1 MYEEKGM
8 DMLTT
13 AVVMSAGREQ
23 AGVLAVS
30 SDRAQAK
37 GTSFA
42 KSFDEE
48 VALAVDADTKTS
60 SEEGVAEVQDRTPLQ
75 VPGELVA
82 TLVAIKAGT
91 GSAQAGAVSEGD
103 KNVAGTKSVNGP
115 LVSTVPAAKTSNQT
129 SVGIV
134 TTVGGANPV
143 SGGLLVQT
151 PERDVGAVQKSLAGT
166 IDEAAGTQPAV
177 QKDAPTE
184 DAVNAISTEAV
195 RDKGQERSVGLRA
208 AEGASGNKKTGA
220 AEGAVPVASAK
231 QTSKSQEQ
239 KGEHT
244 TALETA
250 GATGNVAVTVANTT
264 MDSGALVGT
273 SVPVAVVVPVS
284 AQSNGA
290 AKTPK
295 ASSSDHETGK
305 MIGKAISTT
314 SSERSAAAAVVGK
327 SGGVTPGEG
336 KAAPGAAPVVSS
348 ADEAGSAKAGSESAK
363 SVALAL
369 ANGDGDAGKG
379 RKANTAVGPSHDAAG
394 GLSLAGL
401 ISGVVPLH
409 RVGGAVSTNVQA
421 QDGSAQT
428 ATGLHA
434 GHGELDGSG
443 GVTPPVMDGA
453 HRTLAA
459 TPTTLEVGIANGTQ
473 GWLKIRAELA
483 TGGGVNASLSTASP
497 AGQEM
502 LHRELPSLAA
512 YLQQAQVAVNS
523 LVVHPAMA
531 GTDSHSLA
539 GGMGGDG
546 SGQTQ
551 QRNDQGGEARQRL
564 SNPVPSYVEEAVYE
578 GANGVGA
585 DGLLSPATY
594 AGGGSWLNVRA

>member
-1 MYEEKGM
+1 MREEKGM
-8 DMLTT
+8 DMLTA
-13 AVVMSAGREQ
+13 AVVMPAGREQ
-23 AGVLAVS
+23 AGVLPVS

-103 KNVAGTKSVNGP
+103 KNVAVTKSANGP
-115 LVSTVPAAKTSNQT
+115 LVFIMPDAKANTKTS
-129 SVGIV
+129 SV
-134 TTVGGANPV
+134 TTVDGANSV

-151 PERDVGAVQKSLAGT
+151 PEEDVGAVQKSTGET
-166 IDEAAGTQPAV
+166 IDGAMKAHPAV
-177 QKDAPTE
+177 QRDA
-184 DAVNAISTEAV
+184 AVAAADVVSTKVVRCKGQDRSVVV
-195 RDKGQERSVGLRA
+195 RD
-208 AEGASGNKKTGA
+208 AEGSSRSKKTGA
-220 AEGAVPVASAK
+220 AESVVPVTSAK
-231 QTSKSQEQ
+231 QTPKSQER

-250 GATGNVAVTVANTT
+250 GATGNVTVTVANATL
-264 MDSGALVGT
+264 DSGVLVGA

-290 AKTPK
+290 IQMSKD
-295 ASSSDHETGK
+295 SSGNEMGK
-305 MIGKAISTT
+305 VIGKAISTT
-314 SSERSAAAAVVGK
+314 NSERSAAAAVVGK
-327 SGGVTPGEG
+327 DGEVTTGEG
-336 KAAPGAAPVVSS
+336 KAESGAAPVVAS

-369 ANGDGDAGKG
+369 AIGDGDAGKG
-379 RKANTAVGPSHDAAG
+379 QKANAAVGPSHDAAG

-409 RVGGAVSTNVQA
+409 GVGGTVSTNVQPQA
-421 QDGSAQT
+421 GNAQT

-434 GHGELDGSG
+434 GHGELDGG
-443 GVTPPVMDGA
+443 GGATPLGMDGA
-453 HRTLAA
+453 HQTLAT
-459 TPTTLEVGIANGTQ
+459 TPTSLEVGVANGTH

-523 LVVHPAMA
+523 VVVHPAMA
-531 GTDSHSLA
+531 GNDLHSLA
-539 GGMGGDG
+539 GGMGGDM

-551 QRNDQGGEARQRL
+551 QRNDQGGEARRGWDG
-564 SNPVPSYVEEAVYE
+564 PVSSYVDEVAYD
-578 GANGVGA
+578 GASGVGA
-585 DGLLSPATY
+585 DGVLSPVTY